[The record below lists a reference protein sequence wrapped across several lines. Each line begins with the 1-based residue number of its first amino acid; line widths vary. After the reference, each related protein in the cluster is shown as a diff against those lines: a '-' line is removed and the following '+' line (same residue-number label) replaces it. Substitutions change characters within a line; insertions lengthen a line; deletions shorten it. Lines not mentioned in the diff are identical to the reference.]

1 MEWTIP
7 TQNLDVSK
15 VRISSVTK
23 SYKSMA
29 ALSYIDGELVFPSL
43 SILLPHLMV
52 KSYDVESGKLVLS
65 LSGLTA
71 LSNKIT
77 ALQTLILQTTYANYR
92 SWFSG
97 EKERTYNELTTLFQP
112 LISHGAIYL
121 YCPLSNIA
129 PYNDIRVFSGGGWTN
144 NTSPSTL
151 FKVGNKIRIAVRLQG
166 ISFHQHPVTKMW
178 TGKSRVQHRILAI
191 YAD

>member
-65 LSGLTA
+65 LSGLTG

-97 EKERTYNELTTLFQP
+97 EKERTYNELITLFQP

-129 PYNDIRVFSGGGWTN
+129 PYNDIRVFSGGGGRIIPPHQPC
-144 NTSPSTL
+144 SKS
-151 FKVGNKIRIAVRLQG
+151 VIRFV
-166 ISFHQHPVTKMW
+166 
-178 TGKSRVQHRILAI
+178 
-191 YAD
+191 